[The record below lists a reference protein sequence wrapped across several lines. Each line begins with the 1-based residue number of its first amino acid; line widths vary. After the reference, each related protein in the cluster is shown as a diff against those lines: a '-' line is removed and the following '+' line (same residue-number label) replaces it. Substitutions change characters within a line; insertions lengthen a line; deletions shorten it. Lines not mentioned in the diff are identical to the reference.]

1 MKKSSSAGSSRA
13 GSGGTRSKPSSAC
26 SASSDIRSKPSSAS
40 SGVKSKP
47 SSASSDSGRPIR
59 PSDKLNPKTCDP
71 FSDSKNASAFVS
83 VYRNG
88 GIPCRLVHGSVK
100 NTLSWNP
107 PIDQASFDPLLVTLA
122 EGLKETVHPYS
133 FVARQ
138 GFIELMN
145 LPTAGPSTL
154 PVLAKVVGPIRA
166 ALSHSDNKVF
176 EGGLEVLA
184 ALSAAVAQSLNQ
196 HLKQFLVP
204 MSKRLNDSAFRDHI
218 IKVLQTTEIN
228 GGREATAII
237 KFKIPTYNSI
247 IVG

>member
-1 MKKSSSAGSSRA
+1 M
-13 GSGGTRSKPSSAC
+13 
-26 SASSDIRSKPSSAS
+26 
-40 SGVKSKP
+40 
-47 SSASSDSGRPIR
+47 
-59 PSDKLNPKTCDP
+59 
-71 FSDSKNASAFVS
+71 
-83 VYRNG
+83 
-88 GIPCRLVHGSVK
+88 
-100 NTLSWNP
+100 LS
-107 PIDQASFDPLLVTLA
+107 LLTILR
-122 EGLKETVHPYS
+122 E
-133 FVARQ
+133 
-138 GFIELMN
+138 FIHVV
-145 LPTAGPSTL
+145 LPA
-154 PVLAKVVGPIRA
+154 VLQ
-166 ALSHSDNKVF
+166 VF